1 MSNRRGNLDKLLAV
15 NDEKQSN
22 EIARRTKLLYTP
34 LDLPSY
40 HERAMNDKRNV
51 TTSLL
56 EHKSKMAA
64 DTNIASHHGK
74 KKSSQSSKP
83 PSLQPMRQ
91 NKHPL
96 KLREK
101 SIQEKI
107 HNNSKNSSY
116 ATINYSKEKT
126 KDACSVIKTSYPVI
140 SNLNQPLYT
149 TIESATKNSTVN
161 IEPMYKVLAVSSSS
175 CSNNKI
181 QVQEQN
187 KTSQPSATLLNRQ
200 KQCGLFTSFESG
212 KSTVV
217 ALATS
222 NSLHADNSNIIG
234 GPALTDST
242 TAKSAQMIV
251 QVEPREQ
258 VKAVLLSRQQA
269 DNDDDRNRNEITAPR
284 MMLKNSPMSMA
295 LTSTT
300 AFPTSVSK
308 LHNNV
313 NSLDE
318 SEKKMTFTDGD
329 SQIINQQPSQQS
341 STMMS
346 IEKYNMITNNVKK
359 KVQPTTLLNRL
370 SSSSCPAARTVPNA
384 QKLVE
389 EGSLEYNLQSLTNE
403 LSDIRRLFELIQSKT
418 I

>member
-1 MSNRRGNLDKLLAV
+1 
-15 NDEKQSN
+15 
-22 EIARRTKLLYTP
+22 
-34 LDLPSY
+34 
-40 HERAMNDKRNV
+40 
-51 TTSLL
+51 
-56 EHKSKMAA
+56 
-64 DTNIASHHGK
+64 
-74 KKSSQSSKP
+74 
-83 PSLQPMRQ
+83 
-91 NKHPL
+91 
-96 KLREK
+96 
-101 SIQEKI
+101 
-107 HNNSKNSSY
+107 
-116 ATINYSKEKT
+116 
-126 KDACSVIKTSYPVI
+126 
-140 SNLNQPLYT
+140 
-149 TIESATKNSTVN
+149 
-161 IEPMYKVLAVSSSS
+161 MYKVLAVSSSS

-187 KTSQPSATLLNRQ
+187 KTSQPSAMLLDRQ

-217 ALATS
+217 VLATS
-222 NSLHADNSNIIG
+222 NSLHVDNSNIIG

-258 VKAVLLSRQQA
+258 VKAVLPSWRHT
-269 DNDDDRNRNEITAPR
+269 DNDDDRNSNEITAPR
-284 MMLKNSPMSMA
+284 MMLKNAPMSMA

-300 AFPTSVSK
+300 AFPTRVSK

-318 SEKKMTFTDGD
+318 CEKKMTFTDGD
-329 SQIINQQPSQQS
+329 SQIVNQQPSQQQR

-346 IEKYNMITNNVKK
+346 VEKYNMITNNDKKK
-359 KVQPTTLLNRL
+359 KVQPTTLLNCL